1 MHITGI
7 KYSELKLSRFYN
19 IEDLLDINDIIN
31 KVCSDNQ
38 KYINFYWLG
47 IRDYNPIWKLQRK
60 LHELRI
66 NHEINDIVLLLEHN
80 HVYTLGK
87 HANEDHIL
95 PSKPTD
101 TDIIKIDRGGDV
113 TYHGPGQLVG
123 YPIIDLHSYK
133 MSITWYIRLLSNSII
148 DLLKEINIDSYYK
161 KDYIG
166 IWVEEEKIAAFGVRL
181 AKWVTMHGFALN
193 IDTDL
198 NYFNGMIPCGIFEH
212 GITSIK
218 EITNQKFKVEELAIM
233 YSKYF
238 LKHLNKEV
246 GYETT

>member
-1 MHITGI
+1 MYLYFSRSYIIYLSINACMCLYVNKNIHIV
-7 KYSELKLSRFYN
+7 YFY
-19 IEDLLDINDIIN
+19 IFCLYMFTCRHLYM
-31 KVCSDNQ
+31 
-38 KYINFYWLG
+38 YIFLYL
-47 IRDYNPIWKLQRK
+47 Y
-60 LHELRI
+60 
-66 NHEINDIVLLLEHN
+66 
-80 HVYTLGK
+80 
-87 HANEDHIL
+87 
-95 PSKPTD
+95 
-101 TDIIKIDRGGDV
+101 
-113 TYHGPGQLVG
+113 
-123 YPIIDLHSYK
+123 IIDLHSYK

-218 EITNQKFKVEELAIM
+218 EITNQKFKVEELAII

-246 GYETT
+246 SYETT